1 MCRGVENLPIVA
13 AGLTLPPSTR
23 LHLQHTKKTVQAGTL
38 IKFASVA
45 GKAGLMRQFNLVVNS
60 SNYRYQEGCMSAM
73 IDQAPLFLSS
83 GLEDYFLGTL
93 ESTHPPLDGPH

>member
-1 MCRGVENLPIVA
+1 
-13 AGLTLPPSTR
+13 
-23 LHLQHTKKTVQAGTL
+23 
-38 IKFASVA
+38 
-45 GKAGLMRQFNLVVNS
+45 MRQFNLVVNS

-93 ESTHPPLDGPH
+93 ESTHPPLVGPR

>member
-1 MCRGVENLPIVA
+1 MQD
-13 AGLTLPPSTR
+13 TR
-23 LHLQHTKKTVQAGTL
+23 RCWQAGTL
-38 IKFASVA
+38 IKFASVV

-83 GLEDYFLGTL
+83 GLEDYFLGRFA
-93 ESTHPPLDGPH
+93 